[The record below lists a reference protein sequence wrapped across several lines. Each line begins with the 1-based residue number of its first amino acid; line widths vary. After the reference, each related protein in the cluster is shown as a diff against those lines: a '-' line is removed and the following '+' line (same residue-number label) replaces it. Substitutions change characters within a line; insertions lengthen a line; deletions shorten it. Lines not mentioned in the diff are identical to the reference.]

1 MILEQYF
8 MNKISSVSTK
18 IRKYSLQNK
27 TKIWNAK
34 VRDSLRDWKTDKMSD
49 LSSFKR

>member
-1 MILEQYF
+1 MTLEQYF
-8 MNKISSVSTK
+8 INKTSSVSSK
-18 IRKYSLQNK
+18 IIKYLLQNK

-49 LSSFKR
+49 LSSLKR